1 MCFIK
6 LRDTLTGQ
14 LLFVKEGDGFSVTTD
29 PFKAKSFKIK
39 SQETLDWFDKF
50 ETNLHGLFPAPQWHV
65 TFMEEETNYD
75 EYCTD
80 NGSAARGSEA
90 TSGDPTVR
98 TEEQQQPETS
108 VNNALDDAIN
118 RR

>member
-6 LRDTLTGQ
+6 IRDTLTGQ

-29 PFKAKSFKIK
+29 PFEARSFNIK
-39 SQETLDWFDKF
+39 SQETLDWF
-50 ETNLHGLFPAPQWHV
+50 EQTEAILHGLFPAPQWHV
-65 TFMEEETNYD
+65 TFMEEERNYD

-80 NGSAARGSEA
+80 NGSATRSSEA
-90 TSGDPTVR
+90 TPGDPTVR

-108 VNNALDDAIN
+108 VDNALDDAIN

>member
-1 MCFIK
+1 
-6 LRDTLTGQ
+6 
-14 LLFVKEGDGFSVTTD
+14 
-29 PFKAKSFKIK
+29 
-39 SQETLDWFDKF
+39 
-50 ETNLHGLFPAPQWHV
+50 
-65 TFMEEETNYD
+65 MEEERNYD

-90 TSGDPTVR
+90 AVGDPTVR